1 MSLQRFMKLKQI
13 YNTMEKIKGQAKA
26 EVNDYSNDTNFWIR
40 LKSFVINVQV
50 NDQMSEEEKEMI
62 LNICDKR
69 IK

>member
-1 MSLQRFMKLKQI
+1 M
-13 YNTMEKIKGQAKA
+13 NEKETQ
-26 EVNDYSNDTNFWIR
+26 DYSNETNFWIR
-40 LKSFVINVQV
+40 LKSFVSNVKV